1 MPDVADRLLETAR
14 SLPASLAAEVLDFA
28 EFLRARQAGISSTPT
43 PEPEN
48 IPLTALCG
56 GLADSGTFKG
66 DPAEIQ
72 ARLRDE
78 WS

>member
-1 MPDVADRLLETAR
+1 
-14 SLPASLAAEVLDFA
+14 
-28 EFLRARQAGISSTPT
+28 
-43 PEPEN
+43 
-48 IPLTALCG
+48 LTALCG